1 MGAREGGTS
10 LLLKEPFHYLLLER
24 DVQETDP
31 GLATCCQAQALPSNP
46 ADKRAF
52 HERGDVNSA
61 ISRGKEK
68 RAERRLLPPAVAS
81 RGPSQMV
88 LLTLSAEPTE
98 KVGKEPPTSAAA
110 GAQLDPAWHPSL
122 AGCHEETR
130 PLGCCWGSPAAS
142 DISGWEGPHYSYCRL
157 QPSPGESLRGQM
169 LTSASGIPAQTIERP
184 QGVHTPNLFRL
195 LRC

>member
-1 MGAREGGTS
+1 MCRRQTRVLQPAAKPRLCQATQPT
-10 LLLKEPFHYLLLER
+10 KEPFM
-24 DVQETDP
+24 
-31 GLATCCQAQALPSNP
+31 
-46 ADKRAF
+46 
-52 HERGDVNSA
+52 RGDDVNSA

-68 RAERRLLPPAVAS
+68 RAKRRLLPPAVAS

-110 GAQLDPAWHPSL
+110 GARLDPAWHPSL

-142 DISGWEGPHYSYCRL
+142 DISGWEGTTL
-157 QPSPGESLRGQM
+157 QLPQ
-169 LTSASGIPAQTIERP
+169 TPAQPWGVPARSNADLGEWHPCSNHRAAAGYARTKPLPPPALLSNTIESQAHRVP
-184 QGVHTPNLFRL
+184 HVAGG
-195 LRC
+195 